1 MKWNNRSRSVVVSA
15 TSIAW
20 LLVAVVGAGCVSSK
34 GYQTAMGEKDAE
46 IRQLREERA
55 ALKAQIQKQQG
66 DLDSARGQAAE
77 ASGKVGEGQA
87 TEPVA
92 PAAEKYP
99 ELDQVGVSYGRRDG
113 NLVISIPSSITFPS
127 GQATLSSEGHKA
139 LKEVASVLKKQHA
152 GAKYEIEGHTDTD
165 PIKKSKFTSNRELS
179 IARAMA
185 VLTYFV
191 EDCGI
196 KDDQCIVAGFGQYE
210 PVAKNDNDKDKA
222 RNRRVEIVVHRK

>member
-1 MKWNNRSRSVVVSA
+1 
-15 TSIAW
+15 
-20 LLVAVVGAGCVSSK
+20 LLVAVVGSGCVSSK
-34 GYQTAMGEKDAE
+34 GYQTAMSEKDSE

-55 ALKAQIQKQQG
+55 ALKAQVQKQQG

-77 ASGKVGEGQA
+77 ASGKPGEAQA
-87 TEPVA
+87 TDSVA

-99 ELDQVGVSYGRRDG
+99 ELDQVGVSYGTRDG

-152 GAKYEIEGHTDTD
+152 GGKYEIEGHTDSD
-165 PIKKSKFTSNRELS
+165 PIKKSKFASNRELS

-222 RNRRVEIVVHRK
+222 KNRRVEIVVHRK

>member
-1 MKWNNRSRSVVVSA
+1 MVGGA
-15 TSIAW
+15 AW
-20 LLVAVVGAGCVSSK
+20 LLIAVVGAGCVSSK
-34 GYQTAMGEKDAE
+34 GYQTAMSEKDSE

-77 ASGKVGEGQA
+77 ASSAKPDTTGGVEPAA
-87 TEPVA
+87 T
-92 PAAEKYP
+92 AEKYP

-152 GAKYEIEGHTDTD
+152 GSKYEIEGHTDTD
-165 PIKKSKFTSNRELS
+165 PIKKSKFSSNRELS

-210 PVAKNDNDKDKA
+210 PVAKNDSDKDKA
-222 RNRRVEIVVHRK
+222 KNRRVEIVVHRK